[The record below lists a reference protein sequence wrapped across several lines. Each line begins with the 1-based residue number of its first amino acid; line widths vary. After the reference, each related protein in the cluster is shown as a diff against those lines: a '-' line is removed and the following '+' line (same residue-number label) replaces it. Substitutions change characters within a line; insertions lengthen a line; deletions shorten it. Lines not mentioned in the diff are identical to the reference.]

1 MSSILLR
8 GGLVIDTD
16 PIAVQTADLLITDG
30 RIAAVG
36 PDLTAETA
44 EVLDVSGHYVLPGF
58 VDTHRH
64 MWQTGL
70 RALTADADLGAYLQ
84 RVLYGIGPRVTPQDL
99 HDATLAGALE
109 ALDAGVTTVQDYAQT
124 MHTPEHTDAALSAY
138 AGLRAVLAHGGL
150 GATDEAE
157 LRRVHGLAR
166 GTTSLMLASH
176 GPSYGDLDEVARD
189 HRLAREL
196 GLRLAA
202 HVGHGGPLTRLK
214 ERGLLGPEWLYVHGN
229 PLDDEELRLMADSGG
244 TASVAPAVEARM
256 GHGAPVLARLRA
268 AGVPTGLGVDVV
280 TTAPGDMF
288 SLMRAA
294 MTSAGG
300 TTLSTSDAL
309 RAATIDGARAL
320 GMDGLIGSL
329 AVGKRADVITVRA
342 HDANLIGATDPVAA
356 VVASAHA
363 GNVDTVLVDGVVRKR
378 AGTLPGADLS
388 SLAASLRES
397 LARLSR

>member
-1 MSSILLR
+1 MESVLLR

-16 PIAVQTADLLITDG
+16 PVTARAADVLITGG
-30 RIAAVG
+30 RIAAVA
-36 PDLTAETA
+36 PDLAAEA
-44 EVLDVSGHYVLPGF
+44 QVIDVTGHYVLPGF

-70 RALTADADLGAYLQ
+70 RAMTADAGLGDYLQ
-84 RVLYGIGPRVTPQDL
+84 RVLYGIGPRVTPEDL
-99 HDATLAGALE
+99 RLATLAGALE

-138 AGLRAVLAHGGL
+138 SGLRVVLAHGGL
-150 GATDEAE
+150 GATDEKE
-157 LRRVHGLAR
+157 LRRVRDLTG

-196 GLRLAA
+196 DVRIAA

-229 PLDDEELRLMADSGG
+229 PLDDEELRLMAGSGG

-280 TTAPGDMF
+280 TTVPGDMF

-294 MTSAGG
+294 MMSVEG
-300 TTLSTSDAL
+300 TGLSTSDAL

-320 GMDGLIGSL
+320 GLDGEIGSL
-329 AVGKRADVITVRA
+329 AVGKRGDVITVRA
-342 HDANLIGATDPVAA
+342 HDANLIGAADPVAA

-378 AGTLPGADLS
+378 AGVLPGAGLS
-388 SLAASLRES
+388 SLAASLRASRER
-397 LARLSR
+397 LAG